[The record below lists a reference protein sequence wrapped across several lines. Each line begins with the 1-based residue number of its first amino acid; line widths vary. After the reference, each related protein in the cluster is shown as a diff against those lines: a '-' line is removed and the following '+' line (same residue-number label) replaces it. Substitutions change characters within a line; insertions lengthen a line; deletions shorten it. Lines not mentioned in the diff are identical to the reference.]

1 MKTKKIILLTLISV
15 ALIMSCTKQPYW
27 DIPKDANG
35 NAIITQVSTTTSAG
49 VTLLDPSFTVT
60 ATLPNAKSGDVMTAE
75 LVKPQVPSWAP
86 GGATQILPIT
96 GTKKDVTVDADLK
109 ISVTYTRS
117 EATLVNVNDWVKC
130 TLAGATESGIIRIDL
145 ISAFSVTKPKVSGKE
160 VVIIRTAEVANFE
173 VKVVPNIAAYTANL
187 VAERKNGSSGTWGA
201 VPGGPFVTPQPYLI
215 PIAGTDFVTSDTMFY
230 RFTATSGSLTEV
242 YTTTVVVIE
251 PYFFF
256 TKKGAVL
263 TVGGSSAG
271 RNLLTNAAVAEDN
284 ANAHITANV
293 SSGALVLQAGSAFTG
308 TISFVPTTVAKYT
321 DNKSAVAMADFAA
334 GTPAATADPIAGAG
348 VYIFK
353 LVKGANPEDTFYGL
367 LRVTSVVPGVSASFE
382 YKIGNSYKHVALL

>member
-49 VTLLDPSFTVT
+49 VTLLDPSFTVK

-145 ISAFSVTKPKVSGKE
+145 VSAFSVTKPKVSGKE
-160 VVIIRTAEVANFE
+160 VVIIRTAEVAKFE
-173 VKVVPNIAAYTANL
+173 VKVVPKIAPYTANL
-187 VAERKNGSSGTWGA
+187 VAERKNGARGTWVA
-201 VPGGPFVTPQPYLI
+201 VPGGPFGIPQPYLI

-242 YTTTVVVIE
+242 YTTSVVVIG
-251 PYFFF
+251 PYFF
-256 TKKGAVL
+256 KQYKGVIL
-263 TVGGSSAG
+263 TVGGSSTG
-271 RNLLTNAAVAEDN
+271 RNLLKNAAVAEN
-284 ANAHITANV
+284 STLASIVAKVAP
-293 SSGALVLQAGSAFTG
+293 SGNLVLQAGSAFPG
-308 TISFVPTTVAKYT
+308 TIGFVPSTAAKYT
-321 DNKSAVAMADFAA
+321 ANNSDVAIADFAA
-334 GTPAATADPIAGAG
+334 GTPAATADPVAGAG

-353 LVKGANPEDTFYGL
+353 IVNGAKTYYGML
-367 LRVTSVVPGVSASFE
+367 KVTGEVPGVSISFD
-382 YKIGNSYKHVALL
+382 YIIGDKYSHLADM

>member
-27 DIPKDANG
+27 DIPKDASG
-35 NAIITQVSTTTSAG
+35 NAIITQVSKTTSAG
-49 VTLLDPSFTVT
+49 ITLLDPSFTVT

-86 GGATQILPIT
+86 GGATQILPIA

-109 ISVTYTRS
+109 ISVTYTK
-117 EATLVNVNDWVKC
+117 EVATLAILNDWVKC
-130 TLAGATESGIIRIDL
+130 VISGATESGIIRLDL

-160 VVIIRTAEVANFE
+160 VVIIRTAEVAKFE
-173 VKVVPNIAAYTANL
+173 VKVVPKIAPYTANL
-187 VAERKNGSSGTWGA
+187 VAERKNGARGTWVA
-201 VPGGPFVTPQPYLI
+201 VPGGPFGIPQPYLI
-215 PIAGTDFVTSDTMFY
+215 PIAGTNFVTSDTMFY

-242 YTTTVVVIE
+242 YNTSVVVIE

-271 RNLLTNAAVAEDN
+271 RNLLTNTGVAAN
-284 ANAHITANV
+284 AATAHITANV

-308 TISFVPTTVAKYT
+308 TIKFVPTTVAKYT

-334 GTPAATADPIAGAG
+334 GTPTATADPIAGAG

-382 YKIGNSYKHVALL
+382 YKIGDSYKHVALL